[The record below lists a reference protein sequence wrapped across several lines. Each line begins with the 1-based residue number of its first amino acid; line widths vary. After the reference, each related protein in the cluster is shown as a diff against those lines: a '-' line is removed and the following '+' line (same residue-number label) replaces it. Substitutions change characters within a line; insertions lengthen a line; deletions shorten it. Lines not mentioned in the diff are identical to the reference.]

1 MSLIL
6 KVNQRIAPFRSVI
19 SSRFSTAATV
29 VESSGNPSP
38 LPNQNNG
45 ASMWQKLLAFSAGV
59 ALGSA
64 YYLFTVQETWK
75 SDDALALEVKMLRKE
90 TIKNS
95 VEFRERVALLEH
107 EVSSLKRE
115 LNAWERGRLGK

>member
-1 MSLIL
+1 
-6 KVNQRIAPFRSVI
+6 
-19 SSRFSTAATV
+19 
-29 VESSGNPSP
+29 
-38 LPNQNNG
+38 
-45 ASMWQKLLAFSAGV
+45 MWQKLLAFSAGV